1 MPESMN
7 DFYEFFGLDRKLN
20 VDESELQ
27 KRFYELSRKWHPDRL
42 SRKSAAEQAQALEAT
57 SVLNDGY
64 RTLRNPV
71 LRAEYLLKEE
81 GFPIGEQR
89 SKDVPPE
96 LLEEVFELNMMLEEL
111 KGGDEDA
118 RPQLEAAKQNFAGLR
133 DSVDRELEALFQTF
147 DAAEPQSE
155 TAKQALHEIRG
166 VLNRRRYIEN
176 LLRDVDRALNP
187 VVAASEPIDERL

>member
-1 MPESMN
+1 MATVPT
-7 DFYEFFGLDRKLN
+7 DFYDFFGIDRKLN
-20 VDESELQ
+20 VDEDELQ
-27 KRFYELSRKWHPDRL
+27 KRFYELSRQWHPDRF
-42 SRKSAAEQAQALEAT
+42 SRRSPQERAQALEAT
-57 SVLNDGY
+57 AILNDGY

-71 LRAEYLLKEE
+71 RRAEYLLKEE

-111 KGGDEDA
+111 KEGEDSA

-133 DSVDRELEALFQTF
+133 DGVDRELEALFNKY
-147 DAAEPQSE
+147 DAAESQSE

-187 VVAASEPIDERL
+187 AVAAAEPVDERL